1 MWGESQG
8 NIGGIGGVWG
18 LRIDKIYTKKNKKR
32 NEIVRVKFIKKK
44 REKVLW
50 KKKGLR
56 EKNKGERRR
65 K

>member
-8 NIGGIGGVWG
+8 NIGGVWG
-18 LRIDKIYTKKNKKR
+18 LRIDQIYTKKNKKR
-32 NEIVRVKFIKKK
+32 NEKVRVKFIKKK
-44 REKVLW
+44 RDKVLW

-65 K
+65 R